1 MGKNL
6 PSKAPPDAIAKRIQ
20 ARRKELGWSLAEL
33 ARAADLKA
41 PSYVLHIERG
51 DKAPSEEVAERLA
64 RALGEDVDSFRAWA
78 RLRSGAGT
86 LDDAL
91 QSARVAAR
99 AVTSIEN
106 DPRHTVV
113 RGRLAFGPAESRST
127 PPDYSW
133 PGPAASMVPPPD
145 WSTAPAPG
153 FAGMAEEGTPFGAA
167 PPQEAYR
174 PSAPSSLRLRAYSSS
189 WPPAVP
195 LLEAG
200 TDPDATP
207 PIGVKTLT
215 VAVAQDQ
222 TLIARLAALD
232 APFAYEL
239 SVRSARRA
247 PFLLPAGFYAIMTRS
262 FLPLEANEAYAVRVD
277 GGVELGY
284 VHWDG
289 HRLAL
294 LPHMNPDDLVVF
306 PARSERDLMSL
317 IAGKVA
323 IVAEPQTVRVGS

>member
-6 PSKAPPDAIAKRIQ
+6 SPKTPPDAIARRIQ
-20 ARRKELGWSLAEL
+20 ARRKELRWSLADL
-33 ARAADLKA
+33 AREAGLKA

-78 RLRSGAGT
+78 RLRGGAGT
-86 LDDAL
+86 LDEAL

-99 AVTSIEN
+99 AVTSIES

-113 RGRLAFGPAESRST
+113 RGRLQ
-127 PPDYSW
+127 
-133 PGPAASMVPPPD
+133 PGPAPVAPRAAPVALMPPPSD
-145 WSTAPAPG
+145 FSSTPLPG
-153 FAGMAEEGTPFGAA
+153 FAGMAEEGTPFEAA
-167 PPQEAYR
+167 PTSAHYR
-174 PSAPSSLRLRAYSSS
+174 QQS
-189 WPPAVP
+189 WSHSRPAVIP

-200 TDPDATP
+200 TDPDAMP
-207 PIGVKTLT
+207 PGGVKTLT

-222 TLIARLAALD
+222 TLHAQLAALD

-247 PFLLPAGFYAIMTRS
+247 PYLLPAGFYAILTRR
-262 FLPLEANEAYAVRVD
+262 FLPLEAHEAYAVRVR
-277 GGVELGY
+277 GVVELGF

-289 HRLAL
+289 QRLAL
-294 LPHMNPDDLVVF
+294 LPHLNPGDLVVF
-306 PARSERDLMSL
+306 PARSERDLEAL

-323 IVAEPQTVRVGS
+323 IAADPQTVRVGS